1 LFFFFPSPSSSIFL
15 LFHHFIA
22 PIAITYCIITSLWTS
37 HQVCLCPF
45 PCLFKFWF
53 VKQKQKKKQKTRKNI
68 EKIAKKDKEME
79 FFKKKMKRKK
89 N

>member
-1 LFFFFPSPSSSIFL
+1 
-15 LFHHFIA
+15 
-22 PIAITYCIITSLWTS
+22 
-37 HQVCLCPF
+37 
-45 PCLFKFWF
+45 